1 MLRKHAFA
9 LALTIALFVILGSCF
24 TAWQAFSDLP
34 IASSR
39 LDAAQDQLYRLNTLR
54 SQVLLAT
61 SRARP
66 LLQGGDEEDRNDLAE
81 VIARG
86 TQSIDDLRASLRL
99 GTKEAAAWLA
109 VLGGAADC
117 LSGLR
122 AANSRPEPLT
132 QEEFRTLRRHAGEV
146 RQQIDSLSQ
155 TQRDQIQQ
163 LESDLAGE
171 RKDAIVSLLGG
182 HVLMLA
188 VLASLYVARRTE
200 RRLRQTADQNTQV
213 ADQRFAMVVRGSTD
227 GIIVTDET
235 GRIEVTN
242 PAMAHMLGS
251 DEHQLT
257 GDSITRYFK
266 TTLID
271 EWLDN
276 RLDADVQDSQPDPL
290 PARCVQGKR
299 IDGESFLA
307 ELSVTPR
314 NILDRE
320 FLVISVRDVSERE
333 ASRVRLMQHEAMLEE
348 ILEPLH
354 ILDADGRIAYWNR
367 GAEQLYG
374 YAANEAIGQTAN
386 DLLRILPPKQERDNV
401 YASDYLQAERWSGEL
416 AATSKSGK
424 TLRIERRRTRIRHDD
439 VSIGEVVL
447 DLDLGERS
455 RLQQVE
461 RRRQRLESLGTLSS
475 GIAHDLNNL
484 LTPILMSSKML
495 QRDSPH
501 VDRAALV
508 ETIASGATRGAD
520 LIAQLLTFAR
530 GGDGQ
535 HQPIRLEMILPD
547 IVSILRRTLP
557 PGVQLT
563 LDMEPDLPE
572 VNGDETEIGQVVM
585 NLGINARDSMT
596 AEGQLE
602 IRAHRLLLTK
612 PRSFSTTTLLPG
624 SYVAI
629 SVCDTGTGIP
639 PNIRERIFDPF
650 FSTKER
656 GQGTGLGLSTS
667 IGIVKSHHGAIG
679 ISSTVGKGTTVSV
692 VLPVNNSHDS

>member
-9 LALTIALFVILGSCF
+9 LALTVAVFVILGSCF
-24 TAWQAFSDLP
+24 TAWRAFSDLP
-34 IASSR
+34 TASSR
-39 LDAAQDQLYRLNTLR
+39 LDAAQDQLYRLNALR
-54 SQVLLAT
+54 SQVMLAT
-61 SRARP
+61 SRART
-66 LLQGGDEEDRNDLAE
+66 LLQGGGEEDRNDLAE

-86 TQSIDDLRASLRL
+86 AQSIDDLRATQSL
-99 GTKEAAAWLA
+99 GGKETAAWNA
-109 VLGGAADC
+109 VLGRAEEC
-117 LSGLR
+117 LSAYR
-122 AANSRPEPLT
+122 AANSRAEPLT
-132 QEEFRTLRRHAGEV
+132 QEEFRTFRGRAGEV

-163 LESDLAGE
+163 LEADLADE
-171 RKDAIVSLLGG
+171 RKDAIFSLLGG
-182 HVLMLA
+182 HALMLA

-200 RRLRQTADQNTQV
+200 RRLRQTADQNMQV

-227 GIIVTDET
+227 GMIVTDET

-242 PAMAHMLGS
+242 PAMGNILGA
-251 DEHQLT
+251 DEQQLT
-257 GDSITRYFK
+257 GHRITRYFK

-276 RLDADVQDSQPDPL
+276 RLDADVVDSPPTPL
-290 PARCVQGKR
+290 PVRRVQGKR
-299 IDGESFLA
+299 ADGERFLA

-320 FLVISVRDVSERE
+320 ILVISVRDVSERE
-333 ASRVRLMQHEAMLEE
+333 AARVQLLQREALLDE

-354 ILDADGRIAYWNR
+354 ILDADGRIVYWNR
-367 GAEQLYG
+367 GAAQLYG
-374 YAANEAIGQTAN
+374 YSPDEAIGQTAN
-386 DLLRILPPKQERDNV
+386 DLLRIVPPKSEPANI
-401 YASDYLQAERWSGEL
+401 YASDYLEAERWSGEL
-416 AATSKSGK
+416 LATSKAGK
-424 TLRIERRRTRIRHDD
+424 TLRIERRRTRFRHSDQP
-439 VSIGEVVL
+439 IGEVVL
-447 DLDLGERS
+447 DLDLGERT

-535 HQPIRLEMILPD
+535 HQPIRLDTILPD

-563 LDMEPDLPE
+563 LDLEPELPE
-572 VNGDETEIGQVVM
+572 VSGDETEIGQVVM

-596 AEGQLE
+596 AEGKLE
-602 IRAHRLLLTK
+602 IRVQRLTLTK
-612 PRSFSTTTLLPG
+612 PRSYSTTTLPPG
-624 SYVAI
+624 LYVAI
-629 SVCDTGTGIP
+629 SVGDTGTGIP
-639 PNIRERIFDPF
+639 SNIRDRIFDPF

-656 GQGTGLGLSTS
+656 GQGTGLGLSTT

-679 ISSTVGKGTTVSV
+679 ISSAVGKGTTVSV
-692 VLPVNNSHDS
+692 ILPVCPSYDS